1 MFNAELNKIYK
12 NIEGSKGVYAFVV
25 TNKELPT
32 ALPNYESARKSI
44 SKARKNKTTVMY
56 EAIKN
61 ASDVE
66 DYRANLYIGN

>member
-1 MFNAELNKIYK
+1 MLAA
-12 NIEGSKGVYAFVV
+12 SPAVAFVV
-25 TNKELPT
+25 LNKELPT
-32 ALPNYESARKSI
+32 ALLNYESARKSI

-56 EAIKN
+56 DAIKK